1 MKKIKAKLSAR
12 DEKLIIQALVEKR
25 NNQLKQN
32 RPTEPINEL
41 LIKLSKIKYITKKSI
56 KDWLFLVEKI

>member
-1 MKKIKAKLSAR
+1 MKKIKTKLSAR

-32 RPTEPINEL
+32 RTTEPINEL
-41 LIKLSKIKYITKKSI
+41 LIKLI
-56 KDWLFLVEKI
+56 EN

>member
-1 MKKIKAKLSAR
+1 MKKIKAKLMAR

-32 RPTEPINEL
+32 RTTEPINEL
-41 LIKLSKIKYITKKSI
+41 LIKLI
-56 KDWLFLVEKI
+56 EN

>member
-32 RPTEPINEL
+32 RKTE
-41 LIKLSKIKYITKKSI
+41 LIRLTKYITKRVNRKVG
-56 KDWLFLVEKI
+56 FF